1 MKKTRKYLPTGFDPH
16 DPVNMQEFKNQL
28 DSKGPGFCLAKWT
41 QVTTHLGSGITH
53 SCHHGGAHK
62 IKIDEIENDPGAL
75 HNTEFKK
82 ERRQEMLNGQR
93 PIECDYCWRIE
104 DNSDHFSDRVTKS
117 ISSWSY
123 PYLNDIINSNGTE
136 NIYPKYVEVSFS
148 NVCNFK
154 CAYCGPAF
162 SSKWTEEVK
171 EKGAYK
177 FTDYKGNKREFGFID
192 PNEVQYL
199 EREHNPY
206 IDAFWRW
213 FPEAVKHMHVF
224 RITGGEPLLSKHTMT
239 VIDYLLENPQP
250 NLEFAINTNACPPNK
265 IWKEFIKKIN
275 KLSKQRAIK
284 NLTLYTSS
292 ESHDEQNDYTRY
304 GMDYNLWLKNIE
316 SIILHTVNVK
326 LSIMCAVN
334 LLSVESL
341 YKLIRD
347 INKFR
352 SIIHRR
358 KLLEKDIT
366 MDFAYV
372 RNPKFLDIR
381 LAPRELLDE
390 CFNRAIDIVPKNRPI
405 EKNKLRRIYDS
416 VVHLQ
421 DIADKKELELTR
433 YNFFEYITEYDKRRG
448 TNFKKTFPGFVPYFD
463 KWAFVN
469 V

>member
-1 MKKTRKYLPTGFDPH
+1 MKKTRKSLPTNFDPH
-16 DPVNMQEFKNQL
+16 DSNNMQELKNTL

-53 SCHHGGAHK
+53 SCHHVGAHK
-62 IKIDEIENDPGAL
+62 IKLNEIEKDPGAL

-82 ERRQEMLNGQR
+82 ERRREMLNGQR
-93 PIECDYCWRIE
+93 PVECDYCWRIE

-123 PYLNDIINSNGTE
+123 PYLNDIINTDGTE
-136 NIYPKYVEVSFS
+136 NVYPKYVEVSFS

-171 EKGAYK
+171 EKGTYE

-206 IDAFWRW
+206 IEAFWKW

-250 NLEFAINTNACPPNK
+250 NLEFAINTNACPPDK

-275 KLSKQRAIK
+275 KLNKQRAIK

-292 ESHDEQNDYTRY
+292 ESHDKQNDYTRY
-304 GMDYNLWLKNIE
+304 GMNYNLWLKNIE
-316 SIILHTVNVK
+316 SIILHTANVK

-341 YKLIRD
+341 YKLIHD
-347 INKFR
+347 INVLR
-352 SIIHRR
+352 ESIYRH

-390 CFNRAIDIVPKNRPI
+390 CFNRAIDMVPDSRPI
-405 EKNKLRRIYDS
+405 ERKKLRRIYDS

-421 DIADKKELELTR
+421 DIADEKELELTR
-433 YNFFEYITEYDKRRG
+433 YNFMEFIYEYDKRKQ
-448 TNFKKTFPGFVPYFD
+448 TNFNETFPLLSKHANGWV
-463 KWAFVN
+463 FVN

>member
-1 MKKTRKYLPTGFDPH
+1 M
-16 DPVNMQEFKNQL
+16 
-28 DSKGPGFCLAKWT
+28 
-41 QVTTHLGSGITH
+41 
-53 SCHHGGAHK
+53 
-62 IKIDEIENDPGAL
+62 
-75 HNTEFKK
+75 
-82 ERRQEMLNGQR
+82 
-93 PIECDYCWRIE
+93 
-104 DNSDHFSDRVTKS
+104 
-117 ISSWSY
+117 
-123 PYLNDIINSNGTE
+123 NDIINTDGTE
-136 NIYPKYVEVSFS
+136 NVYPKYVEVSFS

-171 EKGAYK
+171 EKGTYE

-206 IDAFWRW
+206 IEAFWKW

-250 NLEFAINTNACPPNK
+250 NLEFAINTNACPPDK

-275 KLSKQRAIK
+275 KLNKQRAIK

-292 ESHDEQNDYTRY
+292 ESHDKQNDYTRY
-304 GMDYNLWLKNIE
+304 GMNYNLWLKNIE
-316 SIILHTVNVK
+316 SIILHTANVK

-341 YKLIRD
+341 YKLIHD
-347 INKFR
+347 INVLR
-352 SIIHRR
+352 ESIYRH

-381 LAPRELLDE
+381 LAPRII
-390 CFNRAIDIVPKNRPI
+390 R
-405 EKNKLRRIYDS
+405 
-416 VVHLQ
+416 
-421 DIADKKELELTR
+421 
-433 YNFFEYITEYDKRRG
+433 
-448 TNFKKTFPGFVPYFD
+448 
-463 KWAFVN
+463 
-469 V
+469 